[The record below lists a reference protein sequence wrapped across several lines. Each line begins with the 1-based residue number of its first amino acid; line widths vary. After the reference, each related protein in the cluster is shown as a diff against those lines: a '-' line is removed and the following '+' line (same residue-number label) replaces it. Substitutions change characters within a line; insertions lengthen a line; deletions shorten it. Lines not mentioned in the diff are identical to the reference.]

1 MSQFK
6 KKINNL
12 VEKWAKDVW
21 IVLSWEETI
30 MVNKYIK
37 RYSVLI
43 IIREMIMRKYFIS
56 IYLAKLRNLIVSSI
70 GRLQINKIS

>member
-12 VEKWAKDVW
+12 VEKWAKCGW
-21 IVLSWEETI
+21 IIISWEETI

-43 IIREMIMRKYFIS
+43 IRKMMRKYFIS
-56 IYLAKLRNLIVSSI
+56 IWQIKKFNSIKYWKTADQQNLIK
-70 GRLQINKIS
+70 L

>member
-43 IIREMIMRKYFIS
+43 IIRKMIMRKYFIS

-70 GRLQINKIS
+70 GRLRINKIS

>member
-43 IIREMIMRKYFIS
+43 IIREMIMRKYFIP

>member
-56 IYLAKLRNLIVSSI
+56 
-70 GRLQINKIS
+70 KIWQN

>member
-21 IVLSWEETI
+21 IVPSWEETI